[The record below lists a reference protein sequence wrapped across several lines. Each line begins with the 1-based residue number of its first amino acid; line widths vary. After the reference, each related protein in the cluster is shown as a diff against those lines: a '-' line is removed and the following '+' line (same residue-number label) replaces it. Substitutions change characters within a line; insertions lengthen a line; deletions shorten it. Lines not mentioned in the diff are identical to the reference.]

1 MERIL
6 IVDDEAGI
14 RSTLAEILRDEG
26 YDTTAAGS
34 VEETHIEL
42 QRGFYDLAIL
52 DIWLPDGDGLDLLAE
67 MRRDHAETPVLMIS
81 GHATIDT
88 AVKALHQGAYD
99 FLEKPLSLSR
109 VLVTVQNAL
118 DHSRLARELRQ
129 LEERFDRTEVL
140 VGESAVMQ
148 RLRQELK
155 TAAQSDS
162 RILITGENGTG
173 KELVAR
179 QVHRLSRRRD
189 NPFIE
194 VNCAAIPE
202 ELIESELFGHRKGA
216 FTGAISDRRGRFEQA
231 DGGTIFLDEIAD
243 MSMKTQ
249 AKVLRALEE
258 QRFQRVGGAE
268 LVSVDVR
275 VLAAT
280 NRDLEDE
287 IRAER
292 FRHDLFFRLAVI
304 PIQVP
309 PLRER
314 AEDVPLLAQH
324 FLNHFAEELG
334 RRPKRIDA
342 EALAVLQSY
351 AWPGNVRELRNVIE
365 RMMIM
370 VEDAVIGPE
379 NLPPGMRRTR
389 ERVVSGDGSGLG
401 ALAAGNDSTAPGPTP
416 LTGPGDYASLKAAR
430 DAFEA
435 EFIRRKL
442 AEHDGNVTRTAEA
455 LDIQRSHLYRKLRAL
470 GIPVDRKESER
481 RER

>member
-1 MERIL
+1 MDHIL

-14 RSTLAEILRDEG
+14 RSTLGEILRDEG
-26 YDTTAAGS
+26 YSTTLASS
-34 VEETHIEL
+34 VEETRKQL

-52 DIWLPDGDGLDLLAE
+52 DIWLPDGDGLDLLTE

-81 GHATIDT
+81 GHASIDT

-129 LEERFDRTEVL
+129 LEERFDKSEVL
-140 VGESAVMQ
+140 VGDSEVMQ
-148 RLRQELK
+148 RLRHDLK
-155 TAAQSDS
+155 TAAQSES

-179 QVHRLSRRRD
+179 QIHRLSRRRD
-189 NPFIE
+189 KPFIE

-216 FTGAISDRRGRFEQA
+216 FTGAVSDRRGRFEQA
-231 DGGTIFLDEIAD
+231 DGGTLFLDEIAD

-258 QRFQRVGGAE
+258 QRFQRVGGAD

-280 NRDLEDE
+280 NRDLEEE
-287 IRAER
+287 IKTER

-304 PIQVP
+304 PIHVP
-309 PLRER
+309 PLRDR
-314 AEDVPLLAQH
+314 PEDVPLLAQH
-324 FLNHFAEELG
+324 FLNHFAQELG
-334 RRPKRIDA
+334 RRPKRLEA
-342 EALAVLQSY
+342 EARAMLQSY
-351 AWPGNVRELRNVIE
+351 AWPGNVRELRNVME

-370 VEDAVIGPE
+370 VDGPAIAPE
-379 NLPPGMRRTR
+379 NLPPGMRRPRQQATPGGTA
-389 ERVVSGDGSGLG
+389 EIPT
-401 ALAAGNDSTAPGPTP
+401 GNDF
-416 LTGPGDYASLKAAR
+416 ASLKEAR
-430 DAFEA
+430 DAFESD
-435 EFIRRKL
+435 FIRRKL
-442 AEHDGNVTRTAEA
+442 AEHDGNVSRTAEA
-455 LDIQRSHLYRKLRAL
+455 LSIQRSHLYRKLRAY
-470 GIPVDRKESER
+470 GIEVDRRDGERKER
-481 RER
+481 

>member
-1 MERIL
+1 LEHIL

-14 RSTLAEILRDEG
+14 RSTLAEILADEG
-26 YDTTAAGS
+26 YGTTVAS
-34 VEETHIEL
+34 NVEETRQQL

-52 DIWLPDGDGLDLLAE
+52 DIWLPDGDGLDLLTE
-67 MRRDHAETPVLMIS
+67 IRRDHAETPVLMIS
-81 GHATIDT
+81 GHASIDT

-118 DHSRLARELRQ
+118 EHSRLARELRQ
-129 LEERFDRTEVL
+129 LEERFDQSEML
-140 VGESAVMQ
+140 VGDSEVMQ
-148 RLRQELK
+148 RLRAELK

-179 QVHRLSRRRD
+179 QVHRLSQRRD
-189 NPFIE
+189 KPFIE

-216 FTGAISDRRGRFEQA
+216 FTGAVADRRGRFEQA
-231 DGGTIFLDEIAD
+231 NGGTLFLDEIAD

-258 QRFQRVGGAE
+258 QRFQRVGGAD

-280 NRDLEDE
+280 NRDLEEE
-287 IRAER
+287 IRVER

-304 PIQVP
+304 PIHVP

-314 AEDVPLLAQH
+314 AEDVPQLAQH
-324 FLNHFAEELG
+324 FLNHFARELG
-334 RRPKRIDA
+334 RRPKRLEP
-342 EALAVLQSY
+342 EARAVLQSY
-351 AWPGNVRELRNVIE
+351 AWPGNVRELRNVME

-370 VEDAVIGPE
+370 VDGAAIGPD
-379 NLPPGMRRTR
+379 NLPPGLRRPR
-389 ERVVSGDGSGLG
+389 ERG
-401 ALAAGNDSTAPGPTP
+401 AAGAGAPSNDH
-416 LTGPGDYASLKAAR
+416 ASLKEAR
-430 DAFEA
+430 DAFES

-442 AEHDGNVTRTAEA
+442 AENEGNVSRTAEA
-455 LDIQRSHLYRKLRAL
+455 LDIERSHLYRKLRAY
-470 GIPVDRKESER
+470 GIPVERPESER
-481 RER
+481 RDGERRR